1 MPPLWHSVP
10 ALRNNDL
17 PQADR
22 STCRHDSA
30 AGGPFYLRAQ
40 RCRRNCSSL
49 LRRLLQAELIY
60 FAATKIRIGR
70 GNVAATTSQAGH
82 STCRYDGAAGG
93 TVLVRSKDC
102 CRRTVLL
109 AGTMVL
115 QAELIYF
122 AATKIR
128 IGRGNVA
135 ATTSQAGHSF
145 LRHDGAATILDF
157 RPRIGNHCSTTGHF
171 GDFRAAIL
179 DFKPRIE
186 NRCSQKSKQGQSAHR
201 FSI

>member
-1 MPPLWHSVP
+1 MGCGEGRWGRAVTDATP
-10 ALRNNDL
+10 A
-17 PQADR
+17 A
-22 STCRHDSA
+22 
-30 AGGPFYLRAQ
+30 FYLGL
-40 RCRRNCSSL
+40 CR
-49 LRRLLQAELIY
+49 LRGILSPPS
-60 FAATKIRIGR
+60 
-70 GNVAATTSQAGH
+70 ATT
-82 STCRYDGAAGG
+82 TF
-93 TVLVRSKDC
+93 
-102 CRRTVLL
+102 RRRAVLL

-145 LRHDGAATILDF
+145 LRHDGAAAILDFKPRIGNHCSTTYHFGDFRAAILDF

>member
-1 MPPLWHSVP
+1 MWGWVVGMGCGDGLWGWAGTDATPAAFNIGLCRLRGILSPPS
-10 ALRNNDL
+10 
-17 PQADR
+17 
-22 STCRHDSA
+22 
-30 AGGPFYLRAQ
+30 
-40 RCRRNCSSL
+40 
-49 LRRLLQAELIY
+49 
-60 FAATKIRIGR
+60 
-70 GNVAATTSQAGH
+70 ATT
-82 STCRYDGAAGG
+82 TF
-93 TVLVRSKDC
+93 
-102 CRRTVLL
+102 RRRAVLL